1 MGLCIFL
8 TSLLEVKPVLSIT
21 NDMSIIKKI
30 VKYLFIKFNKR
41 NRLNNMLVFNDWIG
55 FQIVVNGFYE
65 INELETLKN
74 SLNNKLKETTFLDI
88 GSNIGNHSVF
98 MSDFFESVKSFEPQI
113 KTFKVL
119 QLNTEKFKNITV
131 YNYGIDEIERKT
143 IFNIPIN
150 NIGSGSE
157 YYEFEN
163 SFKEEVLLK
172 PLGKEFSENV
182 GLIKI
187 DVEGNEYGV
196 LKTLDK
202 VIEKSSPLITM
213 ELHNHN
219 HKKTEILNFLKTND
233 YGEVFVLK
241 TPKNKVQ
248 KTYNKIFGPSKKLKK
263 LDINHVLSSNK
274 NFNFLIFQKNN
285 DDKLVCNN
293 DK

>member
-1 MGLCIFL
+1 
-8 TSLLEVKPVLSIT
+8 
-21 NDMSIIKKI
+21 
-30 VKYLFIKFNKR
+30 
-41 NRLNNMLVFNDWIG
+41 
-55 FQIVVNGFYE
+55 
-65 INELETLKN
+65 
-74 SLNNKLKETTFLDI
+74 
-88 GSNIGNHSVF
+88 

-233 YGEVFVLK
+233 YGEVFV
-241 TPKNKVQ
+241 
-248 KTYNKIFGPSKKLKK
+248 
-263 LDINHVLSSNK
+263 
-274 NFNFLIFQKNN
+274 
-285 DDKLVCNN
+285 
-293 DK
+293 